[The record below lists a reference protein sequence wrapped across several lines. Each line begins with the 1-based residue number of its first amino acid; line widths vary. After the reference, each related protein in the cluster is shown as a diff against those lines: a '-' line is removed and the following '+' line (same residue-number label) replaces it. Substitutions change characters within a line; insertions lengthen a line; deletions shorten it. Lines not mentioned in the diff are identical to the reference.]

1 MKRLLLVAAIAAIC
15 IALLAGREDIRRLR
29 EVYGI

>member
-1 MKRLLLVAAIAAIC
+1 VKRLLLVAVIVAIC
-15 IALLAGREDIRRLR
+15 IALLAGRDDIRRLR